1 MTNETNSTKIRI
13 LHVDDESDILTVVK
27 TILEKEGYE
36 VVSVPSGKDA
46 LKSIE
51 LDGFSLII
59 LDIMMPDMSGWDL
72 FTRIAEV
79 KPNYKIIFLS
89 IVDVSE
95 ERQKVLKEAGIK
107 DYIKKPFDRD
117 DFVARVKKVL
127 ES

>member
-1 MTNETNSTKIRI
+1 MTNEINDTKIRI
-13 LHVDDESDILTVVK
+13 LHVDDEPDILAVVK

-36 VVSVPSGKDA
+36 VVSVPNGKDA

-107 DYIKKPFDRD
+107 DYIRKPFDRD